1 MEEKLRAYMDEL
13 ENGTMWD
20 CRQIYDWMFGA
31 IDFSRKIGLIDGQTE
46 DALKEDLEQRF
57 EKMREKVLEGES

>member
-13 ENGTMWD
+13 EKGTMRD
-20 CRQIYDWMFGA
+20 RRQIYDWMFGA
-31 IDFSRKIGLIDGQTE
+31 IDFSWKIGLIDGQTE
-46 DALKEDLEQRF
+46 DALKEELEQRF

>member
-13 ENGTMWD
+13 ENGYMRD
-20 CRQIYDWMFGA
+20 CKQIYDWMFGA

>member
-1 MEEKLRAYMDEL
+1 MDEKLRAYMDEL
-13 ENGTMWD
+13 ENGTMGD
-20 CRQIYDWMFGA
+20 CRQIYDWVFGA

-46 DALKEDLEQRF
+46 DVLKEELEQRF